1 MFRAGVTRHMSHLL
15 HPIDWKKK
23 DTVLHLLCRIT
34 VFFYIDCKSW
44 WLKPFEGNLILKA
57 KCVVNKV
64 INNKTEIRLK
74 KKRMEMEKQTRKRK
88 LENPRGY
95 IVNKDQLHLLF
106 KQYYLFQI
114 SVSPWKTSLTLKW
127 LKLFKHR
134 SHVLRLMRRVPQRSE
149 NVET

>member
-34 VFFYIDCKSW
+34 VFFFYIDCKSW

-74 KKRMEMEKQTRKRK
+74 KKGWRWKNKQEKGNW
-88 LENPRGY
+88 NPRGY
-95 IVNKDQLHLLF
+95 IVNKDQFHLLF

-114 SVSPWKTSLTLKW
+114 SVSPSKTSLTLKW

-134 SHVLRLMRRVPQRSE
+134 SYVLRLMRRVPQRSE